1 MTLWQTDPDS
11 GQPAEAASANFLDWR
26 AQATSFERVAAIE
39 PYSFDVSGTG
49 RPEVLYASAVT
60 EGFFT
65 LLGADA
71 ARGRTFRPEEYRPGS
86 GVVILTDG
94 IWQRRF
100 GRDAGII
107 GRSLVLDGE
116 PYTVVGVLAPDF
128 EVGLERGR
136 GARDVFVPKAI
147 AERETFRRGDGW
159 WHVVARLRGGVTL
172 SEAQAEMDT
181 VAARL
186 AADHPRT
193 NAGVGARVI
202 PLQASQVPVRPTLL
216 LLQGLVALVLLIAC
230 INVANLMLAH
240 GARRAAEFA
249 VRTAVGG
256 GRGRLLRQLLTES
269 AVVAALGGLGGL
281 LLASWALDA
290 IVGLMPVDVP
300 RAAEIAVNGRLLAF
314 AAGLVVVTALA
325 FGSAPAVH
333 VLRQSAHGVLRE
345 QRTGGSGARLRR
357 GLVAAEVALALVLL
371 VGAGL
376 LVQSFARLVNVD
388 LGFTPANTVALQVF
402 HYPDG
407 RAALTDAR
415 FADTANFA
423 RPCATS
429 GRCPAWPE
437 PPPSRRFRS
446 RWPTSRKRVR

>member
-1 MTLWQTDPDS
+1 L
-11 GQPAEAASANFLDWR
+11 
-26 AQATSFERVAAIE
+26 V
-39 PYSFDVSGTG
+39 
-49 RPEVLYASAVT
+49 
-60 EGFFT
+60 
-65 LLGADA
+65 
-71 ARGRTFRPEEYRPGS
+71 GS

-94 IWQRRF
+94 LWQRRF
-100 GRDAGII
+100 GRDAGIV

-136 GARDVFVPKAI
+136 GARDLFVPKAI
-147 AERETFRRGDGW
+147 AEWETFRRGDGW
-159 WHVVARLRGGVTL
+159 WHVVARLRRGVTL

-181 VAARL
+181 VAARM

-202 PLQASQVPVRPTLL
+202 PLQASQVEAVRLL

-249 VRTAVGG
+249 VRTAVDGA
-256 GRGRLLRQLLTES
+256 RGRLLRQLLTES

-281 LLASWALDA
+281 LLAGWALDA
-290 IVGLMPVDVP
+290 IVGLMPADVP
-300 RAAEIAVNGRLLAF
+300 RAAQIAVNGRLLAF
-314 AAGLVVVTALA
+314 AACLVVVTALA
-325 FGSAPAVH
+325 FASAPAVH
-333 VLRQSAHGVLRE
+333 ALRRSAHGVLRE

-388 LGFTPANTVALQVF
+388 LGFTPANTAALQVF
-402 HYPDG
+402 ATPTAG
-407 RAALTDAR
+407 AR
-415 FADTANFA
+415 SPM
-423 RPCATS
+423 RGSRIPRTS
-429 GRCPAWPE
+429 
-437 PPPSRRFRS
+437 S
-446 RWPTSRKRVR
+446 